1 MADLLNISSSTRI
14 NLNKLPF
21 ALARIAPMSLLYAT
35 LADHHR
41 MGAFAD
47 VLTGRHFLAKD
58 TDAVVDKTIDDY
70 RAVDGKFT
78 GWFGA
83 GSSGGGWRSANSI
96 TPWYR
101 VDLDEL
107 TYIQTI
113 FYSDNANLCCYDRS
127 YGARFMVG
135 NYPVTQAS
143 ELGFNEQCA
152 EGVVVSGTFKSSS
165 GYYDC
170 GLWGTY
176 LIMTQDNQEKLAI
189 MEIKAWSWNYLNLQA
204 DPALVTSSN
213 NNNVHSGAD

>member
-21 ALARIAPMSLLYAT
+21 ALARIAPMSLLYTT

-47 VLTGRHFLAKD
+47 VLTGRHVLAKD
-58 TDAVVDKTIDDY
+58 TDAEVDKTIDDY

-78 GWFGA
+78 GWFRTS
-83 GSSGGGWRSANSI
+83 SSGGGWRSANSV

-113 FYSDNANLCCYDRS
+113 FYSNKIHIATKHES
-127 YGARFMVG
+127 YGAWFTVG
-135 NYPVTQAS
+135 NYPVTQSS
-143 ELGFNEQCA
+143 ELGFNERCA
-152 EGVVVSGTFKSSS
+152 EGVEDPGTFGTS

-170 GLWGTY
+170 GLWGKY
-176 LIMTQDNQEKLAI
+176 LIMTQ
-189 MEIKAWSWNYLNLQA
+189 
-204 DPALVTSSN
+204 N
-213 NNNVHSGAD
+213 NNH